1 MKKSIKE
8 YLRKFPMLF
17 RFAKWLVK
25 ALISRR
31 VLRDAAASIS
41 ARWFPG
47 LIGLRCW
54 LAHQYALEGAQTK
67 AKAIADSILATDP
80 DSHVYLTL
88 APIYY
93 LQGRFEDALNAMRR
107 GEEKRHEFAKSKQL
121 DKLKLR
127 IFSSRSFKAMGH
139 AGLIDIFIKGQI
151 LGILDECN
159 NVILGEEKFFANL
172 AFIKYYEKYC
182 SIITEKNTVDEVLS
196 FSYPIE
202 EHLAMIKCRDN
213 RLLTLAEFGRE
224 VQLRWEAENRPALLE
239 LSAEHRNA
247 GYQLLHEL
255 GMPEGAWFCGL
266 HVREGSDQMRA
277 IRNSNIDT
285 YDLAIEEI
293 VRRGGWVVRMGDS
306 SMRPLRPRPNVID
319 YIHSGRQQ
327 DWMDVFLWA
336 EGRFFLGTGSGP
348 VVLPLCFGKGTAIAN
363 WAPLASRQWGKDDI
377 LLPKQYWLESEQ
389 RFLTMEE
396 RMSPKYGY
404 HESANALKELG
415 VTVIDNSPEE
425 IVDLVVEMFE
435 RIDGAAVYT
444 ESQSRA
450 QQQFADISHR
460 GSMYPSLVARGF
472 IDRYPELF

>member
-1 MKKSIKE
+1 MNGNIKE
-8 YLRKFPMLF
+8 YIRKIPFLF
-17 RFAKWLVK
+17 NFIKWVIK
-25 ALISRR
+25 STIYRPA
-31 VLRDAAASIS
+31 LRDAAANILG
-41 ARWFPG
+41 RWFPG

-54 LAHQYALEGAQTK
+54 LAHQYALDGAQAQ

-107 GEEKRHEFAKSKQL
+107 GEEKRHEYANQQQL

-151 LGILDECN
+151 LGILDECHN
-159 NVILGEEKFFANL
+159 IILGETKYFANL

-182 SIITEKNTVDEVLS
+182 SLITEKKTVDHILS

-202 EHLAMIKCRDN
+202 EHLAMIKCRDQ

-224 VQLRWEAENRPALLE
+224 VQLRWEAESRPALLE
-239 LSAEHRNA
+239 LTAEHRQS
-247 GYQLLHEL
+247 GYKLLHEL

-293 VRRGGWVVRMGDS
+293 VRRGGWVIRMGDP
-306 SMRPLRPRPNVID
+306 SMRPLRPRANVID
-319 YIHSGRQQ
+319 YIHSGRRQ

-363 WAPLASRQWGKDDI
+363 WAPLASRQWSKDDI
-377 LLPKQYWLESEQ
+377 LLPKQYWLESEK

-396 RMSPKYGY
+396 RMSSKYGY
-404 HESANALKELG
+404 HESANALDELG
-415 VTVIDNSPEE
+415 VAVVDNSPEE
-425 IVDLVVEMFE
+425 IVDLVVEMLE
-435 RIDGAAVYT
+435 RIDGTVVYT
-444 ESQSRA
+444 DSQRQA
-450 QQQFADISHR
+450 QQRFAEISNQ
-460 GSMYPSLVARGF
+460 GSMYPSLIARGF
-472 IDRYPELF
+472 INRYPELF